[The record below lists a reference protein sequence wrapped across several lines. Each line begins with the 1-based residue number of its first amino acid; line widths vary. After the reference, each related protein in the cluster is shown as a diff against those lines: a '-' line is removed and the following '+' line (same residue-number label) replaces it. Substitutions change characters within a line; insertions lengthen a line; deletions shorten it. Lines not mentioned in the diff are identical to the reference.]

1 MFQDEPKKLF
11 DYDDKSGH
19 VIEKGSLRPDGS
31 RRKDRIV
38 KIAAAVE
45 QRFPGKNDYH
55 SGLIRK
61 DSMGLQIF
69 QILCSGTHG
78 F

>member
-45 QRFPGKNDYH
+45 QRFPGKKNYNR
-55 SGLIRK
+55 GLLRMG
-61 DSMGLQIF
+61 SMG
-69 QILCSGTHG
+69 STT
-78 F
+78 